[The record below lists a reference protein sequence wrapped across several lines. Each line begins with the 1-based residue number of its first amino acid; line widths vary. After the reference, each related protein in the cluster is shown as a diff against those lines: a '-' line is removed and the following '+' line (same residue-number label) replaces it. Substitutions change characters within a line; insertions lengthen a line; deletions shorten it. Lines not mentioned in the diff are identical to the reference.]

1 VLTSYLTATANI
13 AASVIVAGKGTML
26 IDVELHGASP
36 PVVRPEPVTNQVTT
50 SPAHTGRLRSLPDG
64 RPGLTCMGL
73 TISDHARRIR
83 QAWHAR
89 GQGFES
95 P

>member
-1 VLTSYLTATANI
+1 VSRGHLSSERGL
-13 AASVIVAGKGTML
+13 L
-26 IDVELHGASP
+26 ILISMGPHFLGEARRS
-36 PVVRPEPVTNQVTT
+36 VTNQVTT
-50 SPAHTGRLRSLPDG
+50 RPNHASRPQSLPDG
-64 RPGLTCMGL
+64 KPALTWTDL
-73 TISDHARRIR
+73 ITSDDARRIR

>member
-1 VLTSYLTATANI
+1 MIHSEICAVPAERHSC
-13 AASVIVAGKGTML
+13 
-26 IDVELHGASP
+26 LHGCCIDGWRSSTP
-36 PVVRPEPVTNQVTT
+36 SYSCPRPVTNQVTT
-50 SPAHTGRLRSLPDG
+50 RSAHASRCGIWADG
-64 RPGLTCMGL
+64 KHVLICVVLTNA
-73 TISDHARRIR
+73 DHARRIR